1 MWLRGGGGHRDTAD
15 GLGEVSKLELAKVD
29 VVSSNKLVG
38 MVALALIDGVGTI
51 TSGIV
56 VDEGISGVVVVEL
69 PGEGMLVEV
78 SRAASVAETSNNE
91 DC

>member
-1 MWLRGGGGHRDTAD
+1 
-15 GLGEVSKLELAKVD
+15 
-29 VVSSNKLVG
+29 

-51 TSGIV
+51 TGVIV
-56 VDEGISGVVVVEL
+56 EDEGISGVMVVEL

-78 SRAASVAETSNNE
+78 SRSASVAETSNNE